1 MTRKIDIFDTTL
13 RDGEQSPGASMN
25 TEEKLVVAR
34 QLLRLNVDVIEAG
47 FPISSPGDFESVRRI
62 AELAGDQAVVCGLTR
77 AVEKDID
84 AAADALKYAKRPR
97 IHTGIGVSPSHLR
110 DKLRITEDECVERA
124 VKCVKY
130 AKQYVEDVQFYAED
144 AGRSDYDFLVR
155 VIQAVVDAGA
165 TVVNIPD
172 TTGYSLPE
180 EFGRRIKYLVEGVSG
195 IENVKIAVHCHND
208 LGMATALAMAGVKN
222 GARQVECTINGLG
235 ERAGNTAMEEVVMAI
250 RMHEDELDAHTDINT
265 REFCKASRLVSSI
278 TGMNVQANKAIVGA
292 NAFAHSSGIHQDGVL
307 KKRDTYEII
316 DPADVGAGQS
326 QIVLTARSGHA
337 ALKHRLE
344 ELGYEL
350 EGEALDQMYEAFLNL
365 ADKKKEVYDEDL
377 ESLVN
382 ERDRNESALY
392 TLEGVQISYGFP
404 LTPTATVTLKNAADQ
419 VVHGVRVRYGPH
431 RRHVQGREQDRSGGQ
446 RPHRVRRAVRHA
458 RHRRPR
464 RGDHPRDRPDGRH
477 LHGPRR
483 RRRHRGVVHEGVPER
498 PQPPAQRQADQA
510 RLGLVETLRS
520 EAPRPDGM
528 RARRLMTG
536 NRGRISAWVPR
547 SRIGPVFPPRTL
559 MLLHQQRFS
568 TVDGFPQNPD

>member
-25 TEEKLVVAR
+25 TEEKLVIAR

-62 AELAGDQAVVCGLTR
+62 AELAGEDATVCALTR
-77 AVEKDID
+77 AVDKDID
-84 AAADALKYAKRPR
+84 VAADALKFAKRPR
-97 IHTGIGVSPSHLR
+97 IHTGIGVSPSHMR
-110 DKLRITEDECVERA
+110 DKLRITEEQCIERA
-124 VKCVKY
+124 VHAVTY
-130 AKQYVEDVQFYAED
+130 AKKYVEDVQFYAED
-144 AGRSDYDFLVR
+144 AGRSDYAFLAK

-180 EFGRRIKYLVEGVSG
+180 EFGARIKYLMDNVRG
-195 IENVKIAVHCHND
+195 IENVTVAVHCHND

-222 GARQVECTINGLG
+222 GAKQIECTINGLG

-250 RMHEDELDAHTDINT
+250 RMHEAELDAHTDVNA
-265 REFCKASRLVSSI
+265 REFIKTSRLVSSI

-316 DPADVGAGQS
+316 DPADVGAGAS

-344 ELGYEL
+344 ELGYTFDAEEL
-350 EGEALDQMYEAFLNL
+350 DKLYEAFLNM

-382 ERDRNESALY
+382 ERGREETAVY
-392 TLEGVQISYGFP
+392 TLEGVQVSCGFP
-404 LTPTATVTLKNAADQ
+404 LKPTATVTLRDAEGGLATVCEWGTGPIDAIYKAVDKIIGVNNDLAEFSVSSVSRGIDALGEVTVRLKAVNGEVFTGRGADGDIIVSSAKAYLNA
-419 VVHGVRVRYGPH
+419 
-431 RRHVQGREQDRSGGQ
+431 
-446 RPHRVRRAVRHA
+446 
-458 RHRRPR
+458 
-464 RGDHPRDRPDGRH
+464 
-477 LHGPRR
+477 LN
-483 RRRHRGVVHEGVPER
+483 
-498 PQPPAQRQADQA
+498 
-510 RLGLVETLRS
+510 RLLAGKR
-520 EAPRPDGM
+520 
-528 RARRLMTG
+528 
-536 NRGRISAWVPR
+536 
-547 SRIGPVFPPRTL
+547 
-559 MLLHQQRFS
+559 
-568 TVDGFPQNPD
+568 